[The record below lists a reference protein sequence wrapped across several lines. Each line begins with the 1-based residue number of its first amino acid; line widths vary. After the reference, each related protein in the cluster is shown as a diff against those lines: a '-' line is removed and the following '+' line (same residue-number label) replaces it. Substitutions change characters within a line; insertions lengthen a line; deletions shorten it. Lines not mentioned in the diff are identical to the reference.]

1 MQIALVLK
9 TTHWHVS
16 VVFQETY
23 NYGGGSSL
31 SDSDLTNLLPVL
43 LQETNNYGGG
53 YNLSDIDLRTPLMVE
68 IVN

>member
-31 SDSDLTNLLPVL
+31 SDSDLTNLLPIL
-43 LQETNNYGGG
+43 FQETYNYGGG
-53 YNLSDIDLRTPLMVE
+53 SSLPNSDLRAPLMVE
-68 IVN
+68 LVH